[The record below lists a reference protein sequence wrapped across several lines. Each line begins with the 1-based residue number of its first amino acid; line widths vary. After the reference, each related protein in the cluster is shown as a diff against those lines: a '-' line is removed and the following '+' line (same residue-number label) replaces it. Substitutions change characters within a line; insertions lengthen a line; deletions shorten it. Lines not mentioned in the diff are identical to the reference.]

1 MVAMPV
7 QPLLWP
13 ETSPKRPKKAGN
25 GAIAAVKSVP
35 ERAHVGDIW
44 ACGAHR
50 VLCGDSTDAEA
61 VARLL
66 AGARVSACVTDPPY
80 GVKWRTNYRQRFT
93 GGLSDKRRNWPRV
106 TGDAAPFNPEH
117 LLGMGFKRLVLWGA
131 NCYSDRLPRGSWLVW
146 DKRFK
151 NGKAFLADAE
161 VAWMNRGHG
170 VYIHSL
176 TQQGFVRPER
186 EIWHPTQKPIAL
198 LEWCLEKVG
207 AGVTV
212 YDPYCGSGTMLLACE
227 RTHRRCYGV
236 EIEPGY
242 VDVALHRWE
251 QATGHT
257 ATLLE
262 RNG

>member
-1 MVAMPV
+1 MVAMPI
-7 QPLLWP
+7 QRDLWP
-13 ETSPKRPKKAGN
+13 EKRPNMALQ
-25 GAIAAVKSVP
+25 GAIQAAKSVP
-35 ERAHVGDIW
+35 ERAQPGDIW

-50 VLCGDSTDAEA
+50 VLCGDSTNGAA

-80 GVKWRTNYRQRFT
+80 GVKWRTNYRRFS
-93 GGLSDKRRNWPRV
+93 GGVSDKRRNFAPV
-106 TGDAAPFNPEH
+106 AGDAAPFNPEH
-117 LLGMGFKRLVLWGA
+117 LLGFKRLVLWGA

-146 DKRFK
+146 DKRFT

-176 TQQGFVRPER
+176 TSQGLMRPER

-198 LEWCLEKVG
+198 LEWCLDKVG

-227 RTHRRCYGV
+227 RTHRRCLAV

-242 VDVALHRWE
+242 VDVAITRWE
-251 QATGHT
+251 RATGH
-257 ATLLE
+257 AAILLE